1 MATLTVE
8 GVSRSFAGGVM
19 AVENVSFE
27 IPNGRISALIG
38 PSGAGKTSVLR
49 LIAGLDQPTH
59 GDIRIDGRSVL
70 QTKPHRRGIGLMF
83 QELALFPHMSV
94 YDNVT
99 FGLRMAKW
107 PKPARRDRAE
117 ELLDL
122 VGMTQFADRR
132 IDALSGGERQRV
144 ALARALA
151 PSPAILLLDEPL
163 GAIDEER
170 KRWLRNE
177 LRSVLRAVNTTAL
190 IVSHD
195 LRDAVMIADDVV
207 VMDGGRVL
215 QSGALTTVVAYPV
228 TAEAA
233 SMFGYVTLIAG
244 EIRSRT
250 VVEPGIGTLALP
262 AEFRLTGL
270 VRVMAHPSSLRAVPP
285 GDPEGCGVRGTFTG
299 VQADGPTQVLKVTVG
314 NRLLLARWN
323 LGSQHVPQVGSLV
336 ELAVR
341 NDTLRFYS
349 VTLPTPPEGEATAEG

>member
-8 GVSRSFAGGVM
+8 GLSRSFAGEVM

-49 LIAGLDQPTH
+49 LIAGLDEPDR
-59 GDIRIDGRSVL
+59 GDIKVDGRSILRV
-70 QTKPHRRGIGLMF
+70 KPHKRGVGLMF

-94 YDNVT
+94 YENVT

-107 PKPARRDRAE
+107 PRPARRGRAE
-117 ELLDL
+117 EMLDL

-215 QSGALTTVVAYPV
+215 QSGGLTTVVAYPV

-250 VVEPGIGTLALP
+250 VIEPGIGALP
-262 AEFRLTGL
+262 LPADFRLTGL
-270 VRVMAHPSSLRAVPP
+270 VRVMAHPSSLRAVAP
-285 GDPEGCGVRGTFTG
+285 GDPEGCGVRGIFSG

-314 NRLLLARWN
+314 DRLLLARWN
-323 LGSQHVPQVGSLV
+323 LGGLHVPQIGSLV
-336 ELAVR
+336 EIAVR
-341 NDTLRFYS
+341 PDTLRFYS
-349 VTLPTPPEGEATAEG
+349 VTAPPNPDEAVAAS